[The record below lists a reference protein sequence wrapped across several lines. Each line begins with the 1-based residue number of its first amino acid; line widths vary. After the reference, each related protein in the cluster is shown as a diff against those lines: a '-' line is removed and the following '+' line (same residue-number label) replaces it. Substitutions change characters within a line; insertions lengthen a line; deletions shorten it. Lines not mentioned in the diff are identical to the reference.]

1 MCLAFDV
8 ELLSTFAFYVL
19 MSSKRFFKLLIS
31 FEFLKDGIGSV
42 PFPCVLYGT
51 TFCFCVS
58 KPSSQA
64 IVLWCCTCPQHRD
77 QMLEKT
83 TLVSDAET
91 RLSPCIYI
99 DSQRATTKNAVRTSS
114 ATKYACD
121 HGIAPLCD
129 DKHLQSRGSLCLTIS
144 HTVMAEG
151 HLKEKF
157 EKESDCDMPP
167 RFNYYW
173 RNYACD

>member
-1 MCLAFDV
+1 
-8 ELLSTFAFYVL
+8 
-19 MSSKRFFKLLIS
+19 
-31 FEFLKDGIGSV
+31 
-42 PFPCVLYGT
+42 
-51 TFCFCVS
+51 
-58 KPSSQA
+58 
-64 IVLWCCTCPQHRD
+64 
-77 QMLEKT
+77 MLEKT

-167 RFNYYW
+167 RFNYY
-173 RNYACD
+173 